1 VKTTLG
7 LLITSTSTK
16 ALALEFAKSI
26 SQAGL
31 LISFCKTRDKPERIR
46 DAPSSATRALL
57 CCGRNVASKKSKA
70 PSRIGIQTGSPN
82 PEHAKAKTPQSTKA
96 ETLRVTK

>member
-1 VKTTLG
+1 VKITLG
-7 LLITSTSTK
+7 LLITSTSTNP
-16 ALALEFAKSI
+16 LSSEFAKSI
-26 SQAGL
+26 SHFGL
-31 LISFCKTRDKPERIR
+31 LISLCKTRDKPERIR

-57 CCGRNVASKKSKA
+57 RCGRNVAIEKSKA

-82 PEHAKAKTPQSTKA
+82 PEHTKDKTPHSTKA